1 MTRSPLLH
9 PAGRL
14 LTALAALAWSA
25 VGLAQGFS
33 GTFQTPVDQG
43 AVTVQLTQLGDR
55 LEGYLQGPGV
65 YFELQGWVEEGVG
78 VGVASSAQGQLGFEA
93 LVEGD
98 TLGLWF
104 YEVVNGV
111 VLPETE
117 IEVILARVAAAPAAA
132 APGGQ
137 PPAAVAP
144 PAPGGGKLLP
154 PSTGA
159 AQGGATAPAAP
170 GAAPGGGAA
179 GGGALGGAR
188 PAPQAGSP
196 VIATGQ
202 HASLTQDDAA
212 AFIEAL
218 EFVLGQLGYAY
229 TFTPTDRAQALQAIA
244 QSFPTLPQADQ
255 VVLSQARSIWERVRV
270 SWAAATPAEQQEFA
284 LGVLVLAFGEETVR
298 QWVGTGGGGG
308 GGGACTTFEDCV
320 GGYVDG
326 DTWTDTFNAQGCWA
340 AAGCEGYDPSTGT
353 FDYGS
358 FGDY

>member
-132 APGGQ
+132 APGG
-137 PPAAVAP
+137 
-144 PAPGGGKLLP
+144 
-154 PSTGA
+154 
-159 AQGGATAPAAP
+159 
-170 GAAPGGGAA
+170 GAA

-202 HASLTQDDAA
+202 HASLTEDDAA

-244 QSFPTLPQADQ
+244 LSFPTLPQADQ